1 MRNVSFHDMLEQFTD
16 IVAGMTKI
24 KKSELDPH
32 EHLIELGIDS
42 MIYTKI
48 RAAVVRQFGVDIP
61 YSKLYEELTDINKIA
76 LYLASVSKDRPSE
89 RVQTDRTPEA
99 PALQEIA
106 VTAAARAQTVRSAE
120 EEAAMRRRDR
130 MKQLVAD
137 AMAEPETENRAFLLS
152 KEQVNILGQCEI
164 AGGGSAF
171 NEALAFRIKGSIDL
185 SALQQSWDRLVER
198 HEALRTVVDPV
209 SRTQTVRSRI
219 PAQIETMDALG
230 QDAAVMLEAFA
241 AKPFKLTEPLF
252 RAALIRESEEQSIFA
267 LVVHHIIADGWSI
280 GVLYH
285 ELSEI
290 YNSHC
295 TGREPELE
303 LAWPFRS
310 YLRVKEEWL
319 RSEERDEAR
328 LFPPGTGV
336 PQTDSFVDLSTDFS
350 ARPKQFTGA
359 RFELRE
365 SKETLRLLRKASA
378 TSGTSLFHTAASLFA
393 AFLSKV
399 TQNRH
404 TAFGVPFAGQ
414 HIVGVESLVGNC
426 VEMIGVDLEVEETDS
441 LERLAGKAKHYF
453 EELEAARYF
462 DSAHAEQSCNVV
474 FNMVRGF
481 AGDAFHGTETD
492 YVPVGIAES
501 KYDLFVTLFEF
512 GNELIIRFDYNT
524 GVISEDTAKRWA
536 AYFQQ
541 LMRIRIAEETRPVAE
556 INIVPGEEVERI
568 LARYTTLKQEDV
580 ERKLGVK
587 AADYG
592 IARHEDARVF
602 VLDREMQLAGLGIVG
617 DIYIGPSD
625 IEIYNTNLRG
635 RWLERGELQVLGEE
649 AKLLRIKGRLVS
661 LHVIE
666 ERLRSH
672 ALIAEA
678 ACEHDEARS
687 GLIAYVTAVEPLAD
701 SSAIAAGLRK
711 ELPSYMIPDV
721 FFQVDDIRTRA
732 NAQVVASKER
742 FTETEQQVHRLWLDI
757 LQVQSAAAEDD
768 FFQLGGNSLKA
779 MRLLAALQKQFNK
792 KLQLRSLFE
801 RPTIRHL
808 SALLDAATAEEREE
822 RTILPAEPR
831 EHYPAS
837 SAQKRLYA
845 LHQLDPESL
854 NYNVSSAIE
863 IEGRLDVASLEKAVL
878 QVIARHE
885 ALRTYFEEAD
895 GTVVQRIVRDLDL
908 PIAYDEKPEGIEAS
922 RYLEEQATQFI
933 QPFDLN
939 GLPLVRVKLLKL
951 EETKHVL
958 LLDTHHIVF
967 DGASAVLFAQEL
979 LAAYDGLELAPPR
992 IQYKDYVLWNQRHR
1006 SEEETRQ
1013 QEQFWSG
1020 VFADRI
1026 PVLQLPTDSGRPARQ
1041 TFHGSYLSLPLEDHI
1056 GRNIDEWCKA
1066 NHFTPYM
1073 FFLAALYVLLSK
1085 YAAQDDIV
1093 IGTAV
1098 EGRNHADA
1106 GPLLGMFVNT
1116 VPMRSVPAP
1125 AKTFVQ
1131 FLTDVKD
1138 HALSVLE
1145 HADYPFEELV
1155 NLLHVP
1161 RDVSRNPL
1169 FDVLFTFHNNQSL
1182 TFQGEKLRLSC
1193 HELKTGSSK
1202 VDLFFEVRH
1211 EGRYQCGIE
1220 FNTDLFKPETVG
1232 RMAVHWLK
1240 LMENIVERPGQRLC
1254 ELEMIGEDE
1263 RHELLYGLNDTKAT
1277 YPADKTIHQLFEE
1290 QAERTPERI
1299 AVVYEG
1305 RSFTYKQLNERSN
1318 QLAAWL
1324 RDQGVQAETIVGV
1337 MVDRSVEM
1345 VVAMLGTLKAGGA
1358 YLPID
1363 IKLPKDRIDYM
1374 IKDSQL
1380 GVLIT
1385 SGGLARDTD
1394 FTGSRIDILDER
1406 IYHGPADPLCSV
1418 NHSRHLAYIIY
1429 TSGTTGQPKG
1439 VMVEH
1444 NNVVRLLFND
1454 KMPFDFT
1461 ENDVWTMFHSNCF
1474 DFSVWE
1480 MYGALL
1486 YGGKL
1491 VVVPE
1496 FATKDFERYLA
1507 LLKNEN
1513 VTVLNQTPS
1522 AFYNLMNLEMQERSR
1537 QLRLRYVIFGGE
1549 ALKPKMLK
1557 AWKQKYPDTRL
1568 INMYG
1573 ITETTVHVTYKEIGM
1588 QEIISG
1594 ISNIGKA
1601 IPTLSTYVMDEHL
1614 NIQPFGVP
1622 GELYV
1627 GGDGVARGYL
1637 NREELTQQRFLRH
1650 PHKELER
1657 IYRSGDWVRLLPGGE
1672 MEYLGRIDHQVKI
1685 RGYRI
1690 ELGEIENRLLSH
1702 ALIEDAV
1709 VLAKEDNQQQ
1719 PYLCAYFV
1727 SRAEVDKV
1735 ALQAYLKGSLP
1746 DYMIPAFF
1754 IRMDRFPLTG
1764 NGKVDRKMLP
1774 EPDIGSL
1781 LSSGYEAPHN
1791 ELQATL
1797 AAIWEAALGVPR
1809 VGIDDNFF
1817 DLGGHSLKAT
1827 AVTSE
1832 IHKAFQV
1839 KIPLKELFQHPT
1851 VRELAG
1857 YIERSGEYGYE
1868 PIEPCGEKEAYETSS
1883 AQKRLYALQ
1892 QRDPGSTAY
1901 NMPGIFEL
1909 GEEADQSRIEQ
1920 ALQELVRRH
1929 GALRTS
1935 FETADGEVVQK
1946 IARDVSFQFEV
1957 RQGSEA
1963 DLAGIASGFIR
1974 PFELD
1979 KAPLFRAEWVKTPEN
1994 RYLLVD
2000 MHHIISD
2007 GLSIRTFTDELAML
2021 YDGAVLEP
2029 LRIQYSDFA
2038 VWHNRYLQS
2047 EDAKKQEQYWMNQF
2061 RDGVQALQLP
2071 YDYAR
2076 PALQSFEG
2084 NTIGFTV
2091 NEPATKRLRELAK
2104 ERECTLQ
2111 MVLLSAFYVLLSKY
2125 SGQDDIVVGV
2135 PVAGRPRAELRSVM
2149 GMFVNTLA
2157 LRSCPRGDK
2166 SYLAFLNEVKEN
2178 SLKAYE
2184 NESYPLER
2192 LLEKLNI
2199 VRDISRNPLFDVLF
2213 DMYSVEAPEGAGT
2226 TSVANGLALEL
2237 KGIPSRIAKFDI
2249 SLLVLEKNGALK
2261 LSFEY
2266 CTKLFQEQT
2275 IERMAKHYI
2284 EILNGICR
2292 HAERSISQ
2300 IEMLDREELHT
2311 LLHRFSGTQAND
2323 RKEMVHELF
2332 EEQAAGTPDRIA
2344 VIAGEQRLTY
2354 RELNAGANRLA
2365 HRLKSLGVGADT
2377 LVGVCLGRSPELVTS
2392 LLAVLKA
2399 GGAYVPLDPA
2409 LPKERLGMMAERAGL
2424 KALVT
2429 KRVWAEGLTA
2439 PDMAVVCLDDEAEGL
2454 DNEPEHNP
2462 HGAAGAQ
2469 HRMYVIYTSGSTGMP
2484 KGASVYRSG
2493 FANLIQWYISEFEMT
2508 EADRVL
2514 LISSP
2519 SFDLTQKN
2527 IFAPLV
2533 TGGRLVLLPTGPYDA
2548 REVAAL
2554 IERHGITLLNG
2565 TPSAFYPLLDE
2576 TASAGYRPLST
2587 LRHVFLGGEPIA
2599 ADKLVLW
2606 TASDACRAEVVNTY
2620 GPTECTDVTVYSRLT
2635 DMPSLAGKPVPIG
2648 RPVAGTRVYILNRE
2662 LGLVPIGL
2670 PGELCIAG
2678 VQVGGGYIGDAELT
2692 ASSFVANPYAEE
2704 QTPVLYRTGDLARF
2718 LPDGTIEYLGRI
2730 DHQVKLRGYRI
2741 EPGEIEAALREIE
2754 GVKDAFVM
2762 AREDQPGSPWLVA
2775 YVVPENAALETAGL
2789 SALWRSA
2796 LRRRLPDY
2804 MVPSAIVVMEEL
2816 PLSPNGK
2823 IDRKALPA
2831 PDIRALTASE
2841 YEAPR
2846 NDIEAKLTEICSEVL
2861 GVSQVGINANFFDLG
2876 GDSIKAIRITSK
2888 LQKYGY
2894 TLEIKDIFDDGT
2906 LKSIGSKIKSSETGI
2921 EQASV
2926 EGEAELTPI
2935 QRMFFERKLTN
2946 KHHWNQ
2952 AAMIFRKE
2960 RFQENIVRQVF
2971 RHIVRHHDALR
2982 MVYRQEDDG
2991 IVQYNR
2997 GTEADAD
3004 GALFAFKVFDY
3015 TGCDGYEEEM
3025 KLRCSELQSGMDLAK
3040 GPLVQ
3045 PGLFRTDEGD
3055 HLLIAIHHLVVDG
3068 VSWRILFEDF
3078 ALGYRQALSGE
3089 AIEFQAKT
3097 NSFREWGAY
3106 LQKQLESDEL
3116 QAELAYWDS
3125 IEKADV
3131 KPLPADRAIGEEYNK
3146 IKYAQDIV
3154 VEFSMEETDDLLR
3167 NVNRAYNTDIN
3178 DILLTALGLAIREW
3192 TSEERVLI
3200 NLEGHGRVKLAGDIN
3215 VNRTI
3220 GWFTAQYPLL
3230 LTMKDAAL
3238 SDAVK
3243 RVKETL
3249 RHVPNK
3255 GIGYGIFKYMD
3266 RKRVWP
3272 SREPEISFN
3281 YLGQFDGEL
3290 STDMFEWSPLSCGD
3304 SKSLE
3309 GERISEIDINGMIT
3323 GQRLAFTISYNAK
3336 KYRESTMAEVGASFR
3351 KHLLAIIDHC
3361 KSRETAETTP
3371 SDFSDPA
3378 LTLEELEYLKQKYEA
3393 DNRFRIADIYPLTPM
3408 QEGMLFHA
3416 LMDRESAAYFEQNTY
3431 MAHGHLDMEL
3441 MRQSFNK
3448 LIERYELLRTVIVH
3462 RHLNRPRQV
3471 VLAERQANVYFE
3483 DVTHLDEADRQAY
3496 IEQFE
3501 RADRANLF
3509 ELSEDLLIRLSVLK
3523 LGDRQYKVI
3532 WSSHHILADGWSLW
3546 VLMKDFFE
3554 LYAKLKNN
3562 EPLDAPLSKRY
3573 IEYIHWLQ
3581 RQNQSKA
3588 RAYWERRLE
3597 EYETVAKLPESAKA
3611 AAGEYVLGRLEFRID
3626 KTRSERLRRL
3636 AQRTQTTINTVI
3648 QAVWGILLQKVNH
3661 TSDVVFGAVVSG
3673 RNAGI
3678 GGIDELVGLLINTI
3692 PVRVSSGPDSRFI
3705 DLLKETQRQSLESAQ
3720 YDYYPLADIQALTA
3734 LKDKLIHNKMTFQ
3747 NYYVDEQFIGFD
3759 FEKRLGY
3766 SVQDFDGYEQTSF
3779 DFNVK
3784 VVPNEE
3790 LEVTFSYNELLYDR
3804 ESVTGVKRHF
3814 EHMLEAVAANE
3825 RIPVSQIEMI
3835 TAEEKSRILYD
3846 FNDTKADYMRQ
3857 GDTMVELFEAQA
3869 ERRPDH
3875 PAVVCGDRLLTY
3887 WELNEQSNRL
3897 ARALRSRGVGA
3908 DTIVGLLA
3916 EPSLE
3921 MAVGILGILK
3931 SGGAYLPIDPGQPQ
3945 ERIGYMLADA
3955 AVRVLVTAGD
3965 VGLEKVDFH
3974 GEAVDLCDDVLS
3986 AGEGEGGNPVP
3997 VHTGDSLAY
4006 VIYTSGTTGKAKG
4019 VMITHSSL
4027 ANYCRAMLE
4036 KASVTDEDATALLS
4050 SYAFDLGYTS
4060 VYTALAG
4067 GITLHLLPED
4077 TYKEPNALVRYVGEH
4092 CTYLKMTPS
4101 LFQLLLQGE
4110 GVERMIETGRL
4121 RLIILGGETF
4131 NVKDIE
4137 QFYRMDRQR
4146 RVRLMNHYGPTE
4158 STIGCVTA
4166 PIPRDGLESFAGV
4179 IGKPLSNVRVYI
4191 VDRQGH
4197 LAPVGV
4203 PGELCVAGTGLARGY
4218 LNRPELSAEK
4228 FIENPF
4234 EPGERLYRTGDL
4246 AKWRPDGQIEFIGRT
4261 DNQVKIRGFR
4271 IEPGEIEAKLLGLP
4285 GIKEA
4290 VVIARENRQH
4300 EKVLAAYLVGDGS
4313 AELAGIRSAL
4323 KESLPHYMV
4332 PAHFTLLER
4341 MPLTS
4346 NGKINRRAL
4355 PEPDFGGGPAGE
4367 YEAPGTE
4374 AEAKLAEVWREV
4386 LGVERVGIRDNFFDL
4401 GGHSL
4406 KATVLVSK
4414 IHKRLNVE
4422 VPLKEVFRSPTLEAM
4437 GRYIENSGQTLYT
4450 SIEPCEPQPFYETSS
4465 AQKRMYLIQQLEK
4478 GTVYNM
4484 PAICEVEGNIDPD
4497 RIEAAF
4503 QALVRRHESLRTSF
4517 ESLDGSIVQRI
4528 EPELVFTLER
4538 RAGSDEDAEA
4548 GFAAFVRPFDLGKA
4562 PLFRAA
4568 LVPRRGKTYLWVD
4581 MHHII
4586 SDGVSMRLLMRQLI
4600 ELYNGKPLE
4609 PLRIQYKDFAV
4620 WQNKFLQSE
4629 AMRRQEAYW
4638 VNRFEGEIPVLNL
4651 PYDDERPVMQSFEG
4665 NVLSFALDEALTEG
4679 LRKLAR
4685 ETGSTLHMVLLSAFH
4700 ILLSK
4705 YSGQD
4710 DIVIGSPVAG
4720 RPHADLQSIVG
4731 MFVNTLALR
4740 NRASG
4745 EKRYSEFLK
4754 EVKENAL
4761 HAYENQSY
4769 QFEELLDKVRVKRD
4783 TSRNPLF
4790 DVMFNMS
4797 YADGERVAA
4806 SPELTLRLVPTG
4818 SSISKF
4824 DLTLHAVE
4832 SEKTIRYTIEYGT
4845 KLFRA
4850 ETIERIGR
4858 NYSHI
4863 LNRLCLDPEAAISAI
4878 EVVTEDE
4885 KRQLTVEFNATPM
4898 EYPREKTLP
4907 QLFEAQAEAQPDRIA
4922 AVFGDRSFTYRE
4934 LNARSNQLAR
4944 VLRSHGVGPET
4955 IVGLMVGRSLEMLV
4969 GILGILKAGG
4979 AYLPIDPTH
4988 PKERIAC
4995 MLEDAKIGLLATSR
5009 ELGGGLAFSGTVL
5022 DMTDEALYR
5031 DGETGNPKA
5040 ANTCRDLAYVLYT
5053 SGSTGNPK
5061 GVMVEHRQ
5069 VNNFIHAI
5077 VSETEL
5083 HHCASILCLT
5093 TISFD
5098 IFGLETLVPLT
5109 HGMKVVIADE
5119 EEGGDGTK
5127 LAALI
5132 ERHGIGAMQS
5142 TPSRLKML
5150 LEHPA
5155 FGRALGGL
5163 SKLLV
5168 GGEELPAALW
5178 QRLRSFGQPEVYNVY
5193 GPTETTIWST
5203 AKRMQGEA
5211 VGLTIGKPIGNT
5223 QIYIVDAHHQLVPI
5237 GVPGELCIAGD
5248 GVARGYFNRPE
5259 LTTVKFVDNPHAPGT
5274 RMYKTGDLARWLP
5287 NGEIEFLG
5295 RIDNQVKIRG
5305 YRIELGEIE
5314 NRLIRHE
5321 SVKEAVVTAR
5331 AGEQQQSYL
5340 CAYVVAR
5347 EGGEIDKA
5355 KLKQHLKECLP
5366 EYMIPSYFVRL
5377 DSIPLTSNGKV
5388 DRKALPAPDR
5398 SGLLVSDYEAPQSG
5412 IQEALA
5418 DIWRGVLGVGKIG
5431 IHDNFFD
5438 LGGHSLKATIV
5449 ISEIHK
5455 QLQIEVPL
5463 RELFRYPT
5471 IQELSAYIEG
5481 SEARAYEAI
5490 EPCGEQAWYEASSAQ
5505 KRMYA
5510 VQQLDKRSTAYNMP
5524 GVFELEGEADAARI
5538 ETALKRL
5545 VHRHEALRTS
5555 FLTVDGDIVQRIE
5568 REPAFTMAVRQG
5580 GQTDIQT
5587 VAAEFVRAFELES
5600 APLFRAELAESAG
5613 KTYLLIDMHHIVSD
5627 GVSMSILVKEFVR
5640 LYNGESLEPL
5650 RIQYKDFAAWHNKR
5664 LRSGELERQEAY
5676 WTGQFEDGAPL
5687 LTLPYDY
5694 ERPAVQSF
5702 EGGKLHF
5709 ALGEEATLGLRA
5721 IAREYEATMPMVLLS
5736 VFTILLSK
5744 YSGQED
5750 IVVGMPAAG
5759 RPHADLQPMVGM
5771 FANTLALRNG
5781 PEGGKTYGAFLQ
5793 EVKDGLLRAHDH
5805 QSYPL
5810 EEWIGKANI
5819 RREPGRNPL
5828 FDVMFDM
5835 SGLEETAAIAL
5846 DGLTLKP
5853 IGIES
5858 RISKFDLTL
5867 QAAETASRIRLTL
5880 EYASA
5885 LFKRETMER
5894 AAEHFRLIVTE
5905 IVRNPEITLKH
5916 ISLFNQAEEAKLSA
5930 IEDELNQ
5937 LRNTAFQF

>member
-1 MRNVSFHDMLEQFTD
+1 MRNVSFHDTLEQFTD
-16 IVAGMTKI
+16 IIAGITKI

-32 EHLIELGIDS
+32 ENLIELGIDS

-48 RAAVVRQFGVDIP
+48 HAAVVRQFGVDIP
-61 YSKLYEELTDINKIA
+61 YSKLYGELTDMNKIA
-76 LYLASVSKDRPSE
+76 LYLATVSKDQPSE
-89 RVQTDRTPEA
+89 RVETDDSPET

-106 VTAAARAQTVRSAE
+106 VTAPARAQAAHSVE
-120 EEAAMRRRDR
+120 EEAAMRRRNR
-130 MKQLVAD
+130 MKRLLVEA
-137 AMAEPETENRAFLLS
+137 AAEPETENRAFLLS

-164 AGGGSAF
+164 AGGSSAF
-171 NEALAFRIKGSIDL
+171 NEALAFRINGSLDL
-185 SALQQSWDRLVER
+185 NVLQQSWDQLVER
-198 HEALRTVVDPV
+198 HEALRTVVDPER
-209 SRTQTVRSRI
+209 RTQTVRSGIRV
-219 PAQIETMDALG
+219 QIEALDAAG
-230 QDAAVMLEAFA
+230 QDAAVMLDAFA
-241 AKPFKLTEPLF
+241 EKPFRLTEPLF
-252 RAALIRESEEQSIFA
+252 RAALIRETEKQAIFA
-267 LVVHHIIADGWSI
+267 FVVHHLIADGWSI

-285 ELSEI
+285 ELAEI

-303 LAWPFRS
+303 PAWPFSS
-310 YLRVKEEWL
+310 YLRVKDAEGL
-319 RSEERDEAR
+319 IEAR
-328 LFPPGTGV
+328 PFPAGTGV
-336 PQTDSFVDLSTDFS
+336 PQTDNFVDLSTDFS
-350 ARPKQFTGA
+350 AKPKRFTGA
-359 RFELRE
+359 RFEVRE
-365 SKETLRLLRKASA
+365 SKDTLRLLRKASA
-378 TSGTSLFHTAASLFA
+378 QCGTSLFHTMASLFA

-399 TQNRH
+399 TQNRR
-404 TAFGVPFAGQ
+404 TTFGVPFAGQ

-426 VEMIGVDLEVEETDS
+426 VEMIGVCLEVEETDS
-441 LERLAGKAKHYF
+441 LERLAGKARRYF
-453 EELEAARYF
+453 EELEAAHYF
-462 DSAHAEQSCNVV
+462 DPAHAEQSYNVV

-481 AGDAFHGTETD
+481 TGQAFHGTETD

-524 GVISEDTAKRWA
+524 GILSEDTAKRWA

-541 LMRIRIAEETRPVAE
+541 WMRIRIAEETRPVAE
-556 INIVPGEEVERI
+556 INIVPGEEVQRI
-568 LARYTTLKQEDV
+568 LAFYSTLKPEDV
-580 ERKLGVK
+580 ERKLGIN

-592 IARHEDARVF
+592 IAQHEDARVF

-635 RWLERGELQVLGEE
+635 RWLEHGELQVLGEE
-649 AKLLRIKGRLVS
+649 AKLLRIKGRLAS

-678 ACEHDEARS
+678 ACDYDEARS
-687 GLIAYVTAVEPLAD
+687 GLTAYVTAVESLTDA
-701 SSAIAAGLRK
+701 SAIAAELRK
-711 ELPSYMIPDV
+711 ELPPYMIPDV
-721 FFQVDDIRTRA
+721 FLQVDDIRTRA
-732 NAQVVASKER
+732 NAQAVAYKEQ
-742 FTETEQQVHRLWLDI
+742 FTETERQLRRLWADI
-757 LQVQSAAAEDD
+757 LHVQSVAAEDD

-779 MRLLAALQKQFNK
+779 MKLLAALQKQFDK

-808 SALLDAATAEEREE
+808 SSLLDAASVEERQE
-822 RTILPAEPR
+822 RTIPPVEPC

-845 LHQLDPESL
+845 LHQLHPESL

-863 IEGRLDVASLEKAVL
+863 IEGRLDIASLEKAVL

-895 GTVVQRIVRDLDL
+895 GTVVQRIVRNLSL
-908 PIAYDEKPEGIEAS
+908 PMPYDEKPEGIEAS
-922 RYLEEQATQFI
+922 RYLEEQAQQFI
-933 QPFDLN
+933 QPFDLSR
-939 GLPLVRVKLLKL
+939 LPLLRVKLFKL
-951 EETKHVL
+951 EDTKHVL

-967 DGASAVLFAQEL
+967 DGASAVLFAQGL

-992 IQYKDYVLWNQRHR
+992 IQYKDYVLWSQRHR
-1006 SEEETRQ
+1006 SEEETRK
-1013 QEQFWSG
+1013 QEQFWMG

-1026 PVLQLPTDSGRPARQ
+1026 PVLQLPTDFNRPVRQ
-1041 TFHGSYLSLPLEDHI
+1041 TFRGSHLSFPLEDRI
-1056 GRNIDEWCKA
+1056 GRQIDEWCKA

-1106 GPLLGMFVNT
+1106 DPLLGMFVNT
-1116 VPMRSVPAP
+1116 VPMRHAPVP

-1155 NLLHVP
+1155 NLLNVP
-1161 RDVSRNPL
+1161 RDISRNPL
-1169 FDVLFTFHNNQSL
+1169 FDALFTFHNNQRL
-1182 TFQGEKLRLSC
+1182 TFQGENLRLSC

-1211 EGRYQCGIE
+1211 EGQYRCGIE
-1220 FNTDLFKPETVG
+1220 FNTDLFKPETVE

-1240 LMENIVERPGQRLC
+1240 LMENILNRPEQRLY

-1263 RHELLYGLNDTKAT
+1263 RHELLYGLNDTKAA

-1290 QAERTPERI
+1290 QAERTPEQI

-1305 RSFTYKQLNERSN
+1305 CSLTYKQLNERSN

-1324 RDQGVQAETIVGV
+1324 REQGVQAETIVGV
-1337 MVDRSVEM
+1337 MVERSVEM
-1345 VVAMLGTLKAGGA
+1345 IVAMLGTLKAGGA

-1363 IKLPKDRIDYM
+1363 TKLPKDRIDYM

-1385 SGGLARDTD
+1385 SGGLAQDAD
-1394 FTGSRIDILDER
+1394 FTGTRVDVLDER
-1406 IYHGPADPLCSV
+1406 IYHGPAGPLHSV

-1486 YGGKL
+1486 HGGKL

-1496 FATKDFERYLA
+1496 AVTTDFESYLA
-1507 LLKNEN
+1507 LLKHEH

-1522 AFYNLMNLEMQERSR
+1522 AFYNLMNLEIQDSGRKLS
-1537 QLRLRYVIFGGE
+1537 LRYVIFGGE

-1557 AWKQKYPDTRL
+1557 PWKQKYPDTRL

-1588 QEIISG
+1588 QEIASG

-1627 GGDGVARGYL
+1627 GGDGVTRGYL

-1650 PHKELER
+1650 PHKEHER

-1690 ELGEIENRLLSH
+1690 ELGEIENRLLGH

-1719 PYLCAYFV
+1719 SYLCAYIV
-1727 SRAEVDKV
+1727 CREEVDKTE
-1735 ALQAYLKGSLP
+1735 LQTFLKGSLP

-1754 IRMDRFPLTG
+1754 IRLEQFPLTS
-1764 NGKVDRKMLP
+1764 NGKVDRKRLP

-1781 LSSGYEAPHN
+1781 LATGYEAPHN
-1791 ELQATL
+1791 ELQAKL
-1797 AAIWEAALGVPR
+1797 AAIWEAALGVSR

-1851 VRELAG
+1851 IREIAG
-1857 YIERSGEYGYE
+1857 YIERSGENGYE

-1883 AQKRLYALQ
+1883 AQKRLYAVQ
-1892 QRDPGSTAY
+1892 QRDPRSIAY
-1901 NMPGIFEL
+1901 NMPGMFEL
-1909 GEEADQSRIEQ
+1909 GEEADQGRIEQ

-1946 IARDVSFQFEV
+1946 IARAVPFQLEV

-1963 DLAGIASGFIR
+1963 DLAGIASRFIR

-1979 KAPLFRAEWVKTPEN
+1979 KAPLFRAEFVNTPGS
-1994 RYLLVD
+1994 RYLLID

-2007 GLSIRTFTDELAML
+2007 GLSIRTFIDELAML

-2029 LRIQYSDFA
+2029 LRIQYPDFA

-2047 EDAKKQEQYWMNQF
+2047 EDVKKQEQYWVNQF
-2061 RDGVQALQLP
+2061 QDGVQVLQLP
-2071 YDYAR
+2071 YDFAR

-2084 NTIGFTV
+2084 NTISLTV
-2091 NEPATKRLRELAK
+2091 DEPVTKRLRGFAK

-2111 MVLLSAFYVLLSKY
+2111 MVLLSAFYILLSKY

-2135 PVAGRPRAELRSVM
+2135 PVSGRSRAELRSVM

-2157 LRSCPRGDK
+2157 LRNRPRGDQ
-2166 SYLAFLNEVKEN
+2166 SYLAFLDDVKEN

-2184 NESYPLER
+2184 NDSYPLER

-2213 DMYSVEAPEGAGT
+2213 DMYSVEAPDGT
-2226 TSVANGLALEL
+2226 KREANGFALEL
-2237 KGIPSRIAKFDI
+2237 KGIPSHISKFDI
-2249 SLLVLEKNGALK
+2249 NLHVMEKNDALT

-2266 CTKLFQEQT
+2266 CTKLFREQT
-2275 IERMAKHYI
+2275 IEKMAQHFI
-2284 EILNGICR
+2284 EILNGIGR
-2292 HAERSISQ
+2292 HGDQKISE
-2300 IEMLDREELHT
+2300 IEMLGREELHT
-2311 LLHRFSGTQAND
+2311 LLHRFSGTNANY

-2332 EEQAAGTPDRIA
+2332 EEQAARTPDRIA
-2344 VIAGEQRLTY
+2344 VIADERQLTY
-2354 RELNAGANRLA
+2354 RELNARANQLA
-2365 HRLKSLGVGADT
+2365 HRLKSLGIGADT

-2399 GGAYVPLDPA
+2399 GGAYVLLDPA

-2429 KRVWAEGLTA
+2429 KLAWAEGLA
-2439 PDMAVVCLDDEAEGL
+2439 ARPDMAVVCLDDEAAGL

-2462 HGAAGAQ
+2462 HGEACAE

-2493 FANLIQWYISEFEMT
+2493 FANLIQWYINEFGMT
-2508 EADRVL
+2508 EADRML

-2533 TGGRLVLLPTGPYDA
+2533 TGGQLVLLPTGPYDA
-2548 REVAAL
+2548 REVAKL
-2554 IERHGITLLNG
+2554 VERHGITLLNG

-2576 TASAGYRPLST
+2576 TASAGYRPLGT

-2635 DMPSLAGKPVPIG
+2635 NMPSLAGKPVPIG

-2662 LGLVPIGL
+2662 LGLVPTGL

-2704 QTPVLYRTGDLARF
+2704 ATPVLYRTGDLARF

-2741 EPGEIEAALREIE
+2741 EPGEIEAALRESG

-2762 AREDQPGSPWLVA
+2762 AREDQPGNPQLVA
-2775 YVVPENAALETAGL
+2775 YVVPEDAAEEAASAGNSL
-2789 SALWRSA
+2789 SALWRNE
-2796 LRRRLPDY
+2796 LRRKLPDY
-2804 MVPSAIVVMEEL
+2804 MVPSAIIVMEEL

-2831 PDIRALTASE
+2831 PDIQALTASE

-2846 NDIEAKLTEICSEVL
+2846 NDIEAKLAEICSEVL

-2906 LKSIGSKIKSSETGI
+2906 LKSIGCKIKSSETDI
-2921 EQASV
+2921 NQAPV
-2926 EGEAELTPI
+2926 EGEAVFIPI
-2935 QRMFFERKLTN
+2935 QRMFFERNLTN
-2946 KHHWNQ
+2946 RHHWNQ

-2960 RFQENIVRQVF
+2960 RFQEDIVRQVF

-2982 MVYRQEDDG
+2982 MVYRQEGDG

-2997 GTEADAD
+2997 GVQADEA
-3004 GALFAFKVFDY
+3004 LVAFELFDY
-3015 TGCDGYEEEM
+3015 TGCDGCEEEM
-3025 KLRCSELQSGMDLAK
+3025 KLRCSELQSGLDLAK

-3045 PGLFRTDEGD
+3045 LGLFRTDEGD

-3078 ALGYRQALSGE
+3078 ALGYRQALGGE
-3089 AIEFQAKT
+3089 AVQFQDKT

-3116 QAELAYWDS
+3116 QAEFAYWDA
-3125 IEKADV
+3125 IEKAEI
-3131 KPLPADRAIGEEYNK
+3131 KPLPADQAIGGEYNK
-3146 IKYAQDIV
+3146 IKYAQDIA
-3154 VEFSMEETDDLLR
+3154 VEFSMEETEDLLR
-3167 NVNRAYNTDIN
+3167 NVNKAYNTEIN
-3178 DILLTALGLAIREW
+3178 DILLTALGLTVREW

-3215 VNRTI
+3215 VNRTV

-3230 LTMKDAAL
+3230 LTMTDAAL

-3255 GIGYGIFKYMD
+3255 GIGYGILKYMNHT
-3266 RKRVWP
+3266 RVWP

-3290 STDMFEWSPLSCGD
+3290 NTDMFEWSPLSCGD

-3378 LTLEELEYLKQKYEA
+3378 LTLEELECLKQKYEA

-3416 LMDRESAAYFEQNTY
+3416 LLDRESAAYFEQNTY

-3441 MRQSFNK
+3441 MRKSFNK
-3448 LIERYELLRTVIVH
+3448 LIERYELLRTVIVY
-3462 RHLNRPRQV
+3462 RHLDRPRQV

-3483 DVTHLDEADRQAY
+3483 DVTHLNEAARQACV
-3496 IEQFE
+3496 EQFE
-3501 RADRANLF
+3501 RSDRANLF

-3562 EPLDAPLSKRY
+3562 EPLDAPEPKRY
-3573 IEYIHWLQ
+3573 VEYIHWLQ
-3581 RQNQSKA
+3581 RQNQEEA

-3597 EYETVAKLPESAKA
+3597 EYEAVAKLPDSAKA

-3626 KTRSERLRRL
+3626 KTRSERLRML

-3648 QAVWGILLQKVNH
+3648 QAVWGLLLQKVNH

-3692 PVRVSSGPDSRFI
+3692 PVRVSCGPDSRFI
-3705 DLLKETQRQSLESAQ
+3705 DVLKELQQQSLESAR

-3734 LKDKLIHNKMTFQ
+3734 LKDKLIHNKITFQ
-3747 NYYVDEQFIGFD
+3747 NYYVDEHFIGFD
-3759 FEKRLGY
+3759 FKERLGY

-3790 LEVTFSYNELLYDR
+3790 LEITFSYNELLYDR
-3804 ESVTGVKRHF
+3804 ESVAGVKRHF
-3814 EHMLEAVAANE
+3814 EQMIEVVAANE
-3825 RIPVSQIEMI
+3825 HIPVSQIEMI
-3835 TAEEKSRILYD
+3835 TAEEKHRILHD
-3846 FNDTKADYMRQ
+3846 FNDTKADYLGQ
-3857 GDTMVELFEAQA
+3857 GGTMVELFEAQA

-3875 PAVVCGDRLLTY
+3875 PAVVCGDRQLTY
-3887 WELNEQSNRL
+3887 RELNKQSNRL

-3908 DTIVGLLA
+3908 DMIVGLLA

-3921 MAVGILGILK
+3921 LAVGLLGILK

-3945 ERIGYMLADA
+3945 ERIGYMLDDA
-3955 AVRVLVTAGD
+3955 AVRIIVTAG
-3965 VGLEKVDFH
+3965 VAELEKVDFH
-3974 GEAVDLCDDVLS
+3974 GEVIDFSDAVLW
-3986 AGEGEGGNPVP
+3986 AGEGDGSNLVP

-4006 VIYTSGTTGKAKG
+4006 VIYTSGTTGKSKG
-4019 VMITHSSL
+4019 VMITHSNL
-4027 ANYCRAMLE
+4027 ANYCHAMLE
-4036 KASVTDEDATALLS
+4036 EASVTDEDATALLS

-4060 VYTALAG
+4060 VYTALTG

-4077 TYKEPNALVRYVGEH
+4077 TYKEPNALVRYIGEH

-4110 GVERMIETGRL
+4110 GVEQMVETSRL
-4121 RLIILGGETF
+4121 RLIILGGEPF

-4137 QFYRMDRQR
+4137 RFYRMDRQR

-4158 STIGCVTA
+4158 STVGCVTA
-4166 PIPRDGLESFAGV
+4166 PIPRDGLESFTGV
-4179 IGKPLSNVRVYI
+4179 IGKPLPNVRVVI

-4203 PGELCVAGTGLARGY
+4203 PGELCVAGAGLARGY

-4228 FIENPF
+4228 FTDNPF

-4285 GIKEA
+4285 GVKEA
-4290 VVIARENRQH
+4290 VVIARENRHH
-4300 EKVLAAYLVGDGS
+4300 EKVLAAYLVGDGC
-4313 AELAGIRSAL
+4313 AELADIRSAL

-4332 PAHFTLLER
+4332 PTYFTLLER

-4346 NGKINRRAL
+4346 NGKIDRRAL
-4355 PEPDFGGGPAGE
+4355 PEPSFGGGSVDD
-4367 YEAPGTE
+4367 YEAPRTE

-4437 GRYIENSGQTLYT
+4437 GRYVENSGQTLYT
-4450 SIEPCEPQPFYETSS
+4450 SIEPCAPQPFYETSS

-4478 GTVYNM
+4478 GIVYNM
-4484 PAICEVEGNIDPD
+4484 PAICEVEGNIDPG

-4503 QALVRRHESLRTSF
+4503 RALVKRHESLRTSF
-4517 ESLDGSIVQRI
+4517 ESLNGSIVQRI
-4528 EPELVFTLER
+4528 ETELAFALER
-4538 RAGSDEDAEA
+4538 RAASDEDADA
-4548 GFAAFVRPFDLGKA
+4548 GFEAFVRPFDLGKA

-4586 SDGVSMRLLMRQLI
+4586 SDGVSMRLLMKQLI

-4638 VNRFEGEIPVLNL
+4638 VNRFEGDIPVLNL

-4665 NVLSFALDEALTEG
+4665 SVLSFAMDEALTEG

-4705 YSGQD
+4705 YSGQE

-4720 RPHADLQSIVG
+4720 RPHADLQTIVG

-4783 TSRNPLF
+4783 TGRNPLF

-4797 YADGERVAA
+4797 YADGEWLAA
-4806 SPELTLRLVPTG
+4806 SPELTLKLVPTG

-4832 SEKTIRYTIEYGT
+4832 NEKTIRYTIEYCT

-4850 ETIERIGR
+4850 ETIDRIGR
-4858 NYSHI
+4858 NYSHV
-4863 LNRLCLDPEAAISAI
+4863 LNRLCLDPETAISAI

-4885 KRQLTVEFNATPM
+4885 KRQLTEQFNATQM

-4934 LNARSNQLAR
+4934 LNVRANQLAR
-4944 VLRSHGVGPET
+4944 VLRSYGVGPDT

-4988 PKERIAC
+4988 PGERIAY

-5009 ELGGGLAFSGTVL
+5009 ELGDSLAFGGTVL

-5031 DGETGNPKA
+5031 GDAGNLEA

-5083 HHCASILCLT
+5083 NRCASILCLT

-5109 HGMKVVIADE
+5109 HGMKVVVAGD

-5132 ERHGIGAMQS
+5132 ERHGIDAMQS

-5150 LEHPA
+5150 LEHSA

-5178 QRLRSFGQPEVYNVY
+5178 QRIRAYGEKLQVYNVY

-5237 GVPGELCIAGD
+5237 GVPGQLCIAGD

-5259 LTTVKFVDNPHAPGT
+5259 LTAEKFVDNPHAPGT

-5287 NGEIEFLG
+5287 HGEIEFLG

-5314 NRLIRHE
+5314 NRLVRHP

-5331 AGEQQQSYL
+5331 ADEQQQTYL

-5347 EGGEIDKA
+5347 EGGETDKA
-5355 KLKQHLKECLP
+5355 QLKQHLKESLP
-5366 EYMIPSYFVRL
+5366 EYMIPPYFVRL

-5398 SGLLVSDYEAPQSG
+5398 SGLIVSDYEAPHSVV
-5412 IQEALA
+5412 QEALA

-5438 LGGHSLKATIV
+5438 LGGHSLKATLV
-5449 ISEIHK
+5449 MGEIHK
-5455 QLQIEVPL
+5455 RLHVEVPL

-5471 IQELSAYIEG
+5471 IQELGAYIEG

-5538 ETALKRL
+5538 EAALKRL
-5545 VHRHEALRTS
+5545 VQRHEALRIS

-5568 REPAFTMAVRQG
+5568 RDPAFTLAVRPG
-5580 GQTDIQT
+5580 SSMDIQT
-5587 VAAEFVRAFELES
+5587 IAAEFVRAFELES
-5600 APLFRAELAESAG
+5600 APLFRAELVVNAG
-5613 KTYLLIDMHHIVSD
+5613 ETYLLIDMHHIVSD

-5676 WTGQFEDGAPL
+5676 WMGQFEDGAPL

-5709 ALGEEATLGLRA
+5709 ALDEEASRGLQA
-5721 IAREYEATMPMVLLS
+5721 IAREHAATMPMVLLS

-5759 RPHADLQPMVGM
+5759 RPHADLQSMVGM
-5771 FANTLALRNG
+5771 FASTLALRNR
-5781 PEGGKTYGAFLQ
+5781 PEGGKSYGAFLQ
-5793 EVKDGLLRAHDH
+5793 EIKDGLLRAHDH

-5810 EEWIGKANI
+5810 EALIEKANI

-5835 SGLEETAAIAL
+5835 SGLEQTAAIAL
-5846 DGLTLKP
+5846 DGLTLKQT
-5853 IGIES
+5853 GIES
-5858 RISKFDLTL
+5858 QISKFDLTL
-5867 QAAETASRIRLTL
+5867 KAAETPTGIGLTL
-5880 EYASA
+5880 EYAST
-5885 LFKRETMER
+5885 LFKRETIER
-5894 AAEHFRLIVTE
+5894 AEEHIRLIVTE
-5905 IVRNPEITLKH
+5905 IVQNPEIALKH

-5930 IEDELNQ
+5930 IEDEVNQ